1 MLCVDEK
8 SWINNEIELSV
19 DDCFA
24 GVTAQCCSLV
34 KALQTSR
41 AEQ

>member
-1 MLCVDEK
+1 MDKK
-8 SWINNEIELSV
+8 SWINNEIKLNL

-24 GVTAQCCSLV
+24 GVPAQCCSLV

-41 AEQ
+41 AER